1 MSSGVQGA
9 RGRPGQLIG
18 DGLPPDAHL
27 HRARSLKHP
36 YETFCGT
43 TPAVEFALGKRASST
58 FTIKNRKEVT
68 ACLYELASLVRCED
82 DEIIRLAPPEVSA
95 VLKAYCVKRVAFMR
109 EVVHVCSPDD
119 YAAVSM
125 LVMGLPMLGWSCPA
139 FELMDRVSHP
149 SQTID
154 DFASSRI
161 LRNSK
166 IIGKL
171 GPASDQ
177 ILDKLAYDKTLAEVE
192 AGVTFGP
199 YFSLD
204 SVPVMEPCLAPRHG
218 IWEEHGDAV
227 APTVRIIDDLLYG
240 EQNST
245 TGTCQAHRPTDV
257 DGLVSQTRAVADSC
271 NSELFAWTSDF
282 AKAFKQVPADPSQRR
297 FWVLA
302 QFSPSAGHVVYFLTN
317 CQVIGSKSSPEF
329 IKVSIFVLLV
339 CGRPIHD
346 CSYTLC

>member
-1 MSSGVQGA
+1 
-9 RGRPGQLIG
+9 L
-18 DGLPPDAHL
+18 
-27 HRARSLKHP
+27 
-36 YETFCGT
+36 
-43 TPAVEFALGKRASST
+43 
-58 FTIKNRKEVT
+58 
-68 ACLYELASLVRCED
+68 
-82 DEIIRLAPPEVSA
+82 
-95 VLKAYCVKRVAFMR
+95 
-109 EVVHVCSPDD
+109 SP
-119 YAAVSM
+119 S
-125 LVMGLPMLGWSCPA
+125 
-139 FELMDRVSHP
+139 
-149 SQTID
+149 
-154 DFASSRI
+154 
-161 LRNSK
+161 N
-166 IIGKL
+166 
-171 GPASDQ
+171 DQ

-297 FWVLA
+297 FLVLA
-302 QFSPSAGHVVYFLTN
+302 QFSPSAGRVVYFLTN
-317 CQVIGSKSSPEF
+317 CQVFGSKPSPEF
-329 IKVSIFVLLV
+329 LKVSSFVLLV
-339 CGRPIHD
+339 CGRPIYD
-346 CSYTLC
+346 RSYTLC